1 MKRGA
6 EYLRRLGLRL
16 TTMARTWRRREVSK
30 PSKGV
35 ADGGEG
41 KRIGAK
47 AREEEREEAVEGC
60 RPGLTLMI
68 IWEIGEPA

>member
-16 TTMARTWRRREVSK
+16 TTMARTWRRREVRK
-30 PSKGV
+30 PSKRL

-47 AREEEREEAVEGC
+47 DRREEREEAVEGC
-60 RPGLTLMI
+60 RLDLTLMI
-68 IWEIGEPA
+68 ISGIG